1 MSVPFRAAQL
11 ARWTQGKLLQGNG
24 QQIFTRVSIDSRE
37 IDVKTL
43 FVAIRGP
50 HHDAH
55 SFLDQAF
62 ASGAAGALIEFGNP
76 AASAT
81 TDRPIIAV
89 DDTTAALGLLAKNHR
104 KDFEGPVVAITG
116 SSGKTT
122 TKELCASILEKIGPC
137 LRTQGNLNN
146 QYGLPLTLLRREPG
160 DEFAVVEIGMNH
172 PGEIAPL
179 VAIADPSIAVITNVG
194 SAHIEHMG
202 STEAIGEEKG
212 ALIEKLRPEHVAV
225 LNADDPRV
233 MAQAKRT
240 AAKILRFG
248 FSSSAEFRASVV
260 KRVPDGFRFQ
270 LHTPSGGRLV
280 QVRGTSEVMVPN
292 ALAASAAAFAAGAS
306 LDHIQAGLAS
316 YGGITGRMQLHSLSQ
331 GISII
336 DDTYNANPES
346 MSAALTSLQALAK
359 ENGQRA
365 IAVLGDMGELGDHAI
380 EAHRAL
386 GEQCAQGDIGQ
397 LIAFGTYSEEL
408 ASAAEAAGLRRECI
422 SQSEQVD
429 DVIRRVNN
437 ILRPNDLILVKG
449 SRSMKMER
457 IVQALCAREA
467 S

>member
-24 QQIFTRVSIDSRE
+24 QQLFTRVSIDSRE
-37 IDVKTL
+37 IDSGTL

-50 HHDAH
+50 RHDAH
-55 SFLDQAF
+55 SFLDQVF
-62 ASGAAGALIEFGNP
+62 AAGAAGALVERGN
-76 AASAT
+76 SHN
-81 TDRPIIAV
+81 AV
-89 DDTTAALGLLAKNHR
+89 SGEQPLVEVEDTTTALGLLAKHHR
-104 KDFEGPVVAITG
+104 KDFEGPLVAITG

-146 QYGLPLTLLRREPG
+146 QYGLPLTLLRREPD

-179 VAIADPSIAVITNVG
+179 VDIADPGIAIITNVG

-202 STEAIGEEKG
+202 SAEAIAEEKG

-225 LNADDPRV
+225 LNADDPLV

-240 AAKILRFG
+240 AARILRFG
-248 FSSSAEFRASVV
+248 FDSNAEIRASVV
-260 KRVPDGFRFQ
+260 KRVRDGFRFQ
-270 LHTPSGGRLV
+270 LHTPTGGRLV
-280 QVRGTSEVMVPN
+280 QVPGASEVMIPN

-316 YGGITGRMQLHSLSQ
+316 YQGIAGRMQLHSLSQ

-336 DDTYNANPES
+336 DDTYNANPQS
-346 MSAALTSLQALAK
+346 MSAALTSLQSLAK
-359 ENGQRA
+359 EGGQRSIA
-365 IAVLGDMGELGDHAI
+365 ILGDMGELGDHAV

-386 GEQCAQGDIGQ
+386 GKQCAQGDIGQ

-422 SQSEQVD
+422 SQTEQVD

-437 ILRPNDLILVKG
+437 VLRPNDLILVKG

>member
-11 ARWTQGKLLQGNG
+11 ARWTKGELVQGNG
-24 QQIFTRVSIDSRE
+24 QKLFTRVSIDSRE
-37 IDVKTL
+37 IDPCTL

-50 HHDAH
+50 RHDAH
-55 SFLDQAF
+55 SFLSDVFEA
-62 ASGAAGALIEFGNP
+62 GAAGALVERGNP
-76 AASAT
+76 QASISG
-81 TDRPIIAV
+81 DQPLIEV
-89 DDTTAALGLLAKNHR
+89 DDTTAALGLLARHHR
-104 KDFEGPVVAITG
+104 KSFEGTVVAITG

-146 QYGLPLTLLRREPG
+146 HYGLPLTLLRREPE

-179 VAIADPSIAVITNVG
+179 VDIADPSIAVITNVG

-202 STEAIGEEKG
+202 SAEAIAEEKG
-212 ALIEKLRPEHVAV
+212 ALIESLRPEHVAV
-225 LNADDPRV
+225 LNADDPLV

-240 AAKILRFG
+240 AAKVLRFG
-248 FSSSAEFRASVV
+248 FDSSAEFRASVV
-260 KRVPDGFRFQ
+260 KRVRDGFRFQ
-270 LHTPSGGRLV
+270 LHTPGGGRLV
-280 QVRGTSEVMVPN
+280 QVPGASEVMIPN

-316 YGGITGRMQLHSLSQ
+316 YQGIAGRMQMHSLSQ

-336 DDTYNANPES
+336 DDSYNANPQS
-346 MSAALTSLQALAK
+346 MSAALTSLQSLAK
-359 ENGQRA
+359 EGGQRA
-365 IAVLGDMGELGDHAI
+365 IAILGDMGELGEHAI

-386 GEQCAQGDIGQ
+386 GKECAQGDLGQ
-397 LIAFGTYSEEL
+397 LIAFGIYSEEL
-408 ASAAEAAGLRRECI
+408 ASAAETAGLRRECI
-422 SQSEQVD
+422 SKTEDVD
-429 DVIRRVNN
+429 DVIRRINN
-437 ILRPNDLILVKG
+437 VLRPNDLILVKG
-449 SRSMKMER
+449 SRNMKMER

>member
-11 ARWTQGKLLQGNG
+11 ARWTQGKLVQGNG

-37 IDVKTL
+37 IDNGTL
-43 FVAIRGP
+43 FIAIRGP
-50 HHDAH
+50 RHDAH
-55 SFLDQAF
+55 SFLDQVF
-62 ASGAAGALIEFGNP
+62 AAGAAGALVERGNP
-76 AASAT
+76 TALPT
-81 TDRPIIAV
+81 TDRPIIEV
-89 DDTTAALGLLAKNHR
+89 EDTTAALGLLATHHR
-104 KDFEGPVVAITG
+104 KDFEGEVVAITG

-179 VAIADPSIAVITNVG
+179 VAIADPSVAVITNVG

-202 STEAIGEEKG
+202 SAEAIGEEKG
-212 ALIEKLRPEHVAV
+212 ALIENLRSEHVAV
-225 LNADDPRV
+225 LNADDPLV

-248 FSSSAEFRASVV
+248 FDSNAEIRASVV
-260 KRVPDGFRFQ
+260 KRVRDGFRFQ
-270 LHTPSGGRLV
+270 LHTPNGGRLV
-280 QVRGTSEVMVPN
+280 QVPGASEVMIPN
-292 ALAASAAAFAAGAS
+292 ALAASAAAYAVGAS

-316 YGGITGRMQLHSLSQ
+316 YQGIAGRMQLHSLSQ

-336 DDTYNANPES
+336 DDTYTANPQS
-346 MSAALTSLQALAK
+346 MSAALTSLQSLAK
-359 ENGQRA
+359 ENGQRSV
-365 IAVLGDMGELGDHAI
+365 AVLGDMGELGDFAV
-380 EAHRAL
+380 EAHRKL
-386 GEQCAQGDIGQ
+386 GEQCAQGGIEQ
-397 LIAFGTYSEEL
+397 LIAFGNYSGEL

-422 SQSEQVD
+422 AKTNQVD
-429 DVIRRVNN
+429 DVLER
-437 ILRPNDLILVKG
+437 LNDVLQSNSVILVKG
-449 SRSMKMER
+449 SRSMQMER
-457 IVQALCAREA
+457 IVNALCAREA